1 MMRVSGTIDDAINA
15 MVKNGWMLLEKL
27 GPRGNRDEWV
37 IMQDVN
43 GPLGLFSMMTGRTVD
58 GNVETVVMF
67 EKQVSRQGRLF

>member
-15 MVKNGWMLLEKL
+15 MAQNGWMLLEKL

-37 IMQDVN
+37 IMQDIN
-43 GPLGLFSMMTGRTVD
+43 GLLGLYSMMTGRTVD